1 LAGSGL
7 PSYDLSVLNLHS
19 ILPKRVDLHVVPP
32 LGRLFA
38 LNFLNPFVIL
48 RAFAMVDL
56 IIPEDDYMAGL
67 KRALISV
74 SDKTGVVDMA
84 QGLAALGAEILST
97 GGTAKA
103 LRDAGITVTDVATYT
118 GSPEILD
125 GRVKTLHPK
134 IHGGL
139 LGRRSVPEHAAQM
152 QQYGIEPIDVVVVN
166 LYPFEAAIAKPDC
179 TFEHAIENIDIGGP
193 SMLRSAAK
201 NHEDVL
207 VVVNPTDYTRVLE
220 ALAEGRVS
228 SALRCELAMKV
239 FQHTARYDTLI
250 AGYLEKQ
257 GQQGN
262 EAKFP
267 ALLSLQ
273 YERVQALRYGENP
286 HQQGSFY
293 RELSSREPS
302 VSRATMLHGK
312 AMSYNNYLDA
322 NSALELAK
330 EFAEPAVVIVKHNN
344 PCGVALG
351 GTPVEAYV
359 RARETDPVSAFGGVI
374 AFNRPVDLTAAKEI
388 TSTFVEV
395 VVAPGYTSDALP
407 ELKRKKDLRL
417 LDVGS
422 LMVSTREGLD
432 LKKIVGGLIVQ
443 DRDLG
448 VLADLTTLSVPTQ
461 RRPTDEEYAACAFAW
476 KVCKHVKSNAIVYAR
491 AGQTVGIGA
500 GQMSRVDSVKLAGM
514 KAVLPVKGCVMA
526 SDAFFP
532 FRDGVD
538 AAAQAGITALIQPG
552 GSIRDQEVIQ
562 AADEHHMTMILTG
575 MRHFR
580 H

>member
-1 LAGSGL
+1 
-7 PSYDLSVLNLHS
+7 
-19 ILPKRVDLHVVPP
+19 
-32 LGRLFA
+32 
-38 LNFLNPFVIL
+38 
-48 RAFAMVDL
+48 
-56 IIPEDDYMAGL
+56 MAGV

-74 SDKTGVVDMA
+74 SDKTGIVD
-84 QGLAALGAEILST
+84 LAKELVALGAEILST

-103 LRDAGITVTDVATYT
+103 LRDAGVTATDVSAYT
-118 GSPEILD
+118 GSPEILE

-139 LGRRSVPEHAAQM
+139 LGRRRVPSHVAQM
-152 QQYGIEPIDVVVVN
+152 EQHGIGAIDLVVVN
-166 LYPFEAAIAKPDC
+166 LYPFEATIAKPNC
-179 TFEHAIENIDIGGP
+179 SLEEAIEHIDIGGP

-207 VVVNPTDYTRVLE
+207 VVVDPKDYGRVLD
-220 ALAEGRVS
+220 ALKTGGEVPLP
-228 SALRCELAMKV
+228 LRRELAMKV
-239 FQHTARYDTLI
+239 FQHTARYDSLI
-250 AGYLEKQ
+250 AEYLEQQVQ
-257 GQQGN
+257 GG

-267 ALLSLQ
+267 AVLSLQ
-273 YERVQALRYGENP
+273 FERVETLRYGENP
-286 HQQGSFY
+286 HQQGAFY
-293 RELSSREPS
+293 RDVNTREPS
-302 VSRATMLHGK
+302 VSRAQVLHGK

-322 NSALELAK
+322 NSALELVK
-330 EFAEPAVVIVKHNN
+330 EFTETAVVIIKHNN

-351 GTPVEAYV
+351 ATPVDAYV
-359 RARETDPVSAFGGVI
+359 KARETDPVSAFGGVI
-374 AFNRPVDLTAAKEI
+374 AFNRPVDLPAAKEI

-395 VVAPGYTSDALP
+395 VVAPGYTADALA

-417 LDVGS
+417 LDVGP
-422 LMVSTREGLD
+422 LNVGAREGFD
-432 LKKIVGGLIVQ
+432 LKKLVGGLIVQ

-448 VLADLTTLSVPTQ
+448 ALTDLKSLQVPTQ
-461 RRPTDEEYAACAFAW
+461 RKPTNDEYAACAFAW

-491 AGQTVGIGA
+491 PGQTVGIGA

-532 FRDGVD
+532 FRDGID
-538 AAAQAGITALIQPG
+538 AAAQAGITAVIQPG
-552 GSIRDQEVIQ
+552 GSIRDQEVIK
-562 AADEHHMTMILTG
+562 AADEHQMAMILTG